1 LQQVIKGWTEGILFQ
16 RRRKRCLLIP
26 SSLGYGKSTRGP
38 IPGGSVL
45 LFDIKL
51 IKVN

>member
-1 LQQVIKGWTEGILFQ
+1 MDRGNSLFQ
-16 RRRKRCLLIP
+16 RRRKRCFVNS
-26 SSLGYGKSTRGP
+26 SSLGYGTARGP

-45 LFDIKL
+45 VFDIKL